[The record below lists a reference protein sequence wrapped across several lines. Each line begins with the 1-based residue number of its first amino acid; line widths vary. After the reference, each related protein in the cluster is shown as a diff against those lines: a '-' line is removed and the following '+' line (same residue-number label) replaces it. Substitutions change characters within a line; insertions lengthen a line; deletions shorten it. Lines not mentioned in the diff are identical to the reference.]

1 MSSAVSGTATGG
13 RAGGAASDVPN
24 YSRMGGVP
32 ADAPGGLSACGRVDS
47 APGGLPACNRA
58 SGVPA
63 CNRAGGVLP
72 CGRAGGAPGGVP
84 ACVTG
89 GLPTCNRAGS
99 VPVDVPTLILFTRV
113 PKAGQAK
120 TRLIPAL
127 GEQGAA
133 EFQWRLLAGLL
144 AELRKGSEQGLWR
157 LSVHWCGEEG
167 LERLR
172 SMAGEGVVFVEQV
185 DDPDLGVRMRA
196 ALEREL
202 AVGAPAVGLMGSDL
216 PEATPGVVAEA
227 LGLLED
233 PAVDVS
239 LCPVEDGGYWFV
251 GLKRPFPQLF
261 EGTVYGG
268 ASVFE
273 DALAA
278 CAAHGRAVAAG
289 PRLRD
294 VDTPEDLAWFEDW
307 AAGSAGDAAP
317 AVYSPNLS
325 DGEEP
330 AGVPQLAASP
340 RYAVR

>member
-1 MSSAVSGTATGG
+1 MSSGAPRTVSDG
-13 RAGGAASDVPN
+13 RAD
-24 YSRMGGVP
+24 GV
-32 ADAPGGLSACGRVDS
+32 PGGLLTCMT
-47 APGGLPACNRA
+47 GGVLG
-58 SGVPA
+58 GVPA
-63 CNRAGGVLP
+63 CNRAGDLS
-72 CGRAGGAPGGVP
+72 A
-84 ACVTG
+84 
-89 GLPTCNRAGS
+89 
-99 VPVDVPTLILFTRV
+99 DMPTLILFTRV

-157 LSVHWCGEEG
+157 LSVHWCGAEG

-172 SMAGEGVVFVEQV
+172 AMAGDEAVFVKQV
-185 DDPDLGVRMRA
+185 DGPDLGVRMCA

-202 AVGAPAVGLMGSDL
+202 AAGAPAVGLMGSDL
-216 PEATPGVVAEA
+216 PEATTGVVAEA

-278 CAAHGRAVAAG
+278 CAAHGRVVAVG

-307 AAGSAGDAAP
+307 AAGSGARTAP
-317 AVYSPNLS
+317 AV
-325 DGEEP
+325 
-330 AGVPQLAASP
+330 
-340 RYAVR
+340 

>member
-1 MSSAVSGTATGG
+1 MSSAVGIGETPGVADVRES
-13 RAGGAASDVPN
+13 AGAMVAPDAADVPGMGKTP
-24 YSRMGGVP
+24 RMTRSFV
-32 ADAPGGLSACGRVDS
+32 ATEDAGTRGAVRARGAEK
-47 APGGLPACNRA
+47 APDMA
-58 SGVPA
+58 
-63 CNRAGGVLP
+63 
-72 CGRAGGAPGGVP
+72 GAPDV
-84 ACVTG
+84 
-89 GLPTCNRAGS
+89 AG
-99 VPVDVPTLILFTRV
+99 DAATPTLILFTRV

-127 GEQGAA
+127 GEHGAA
-133 EFQWRLLAGLL
+133 EFQWHLLERLLG
-144 AELRKGSEQGLWR
+144 ELRRGAEQGLWR
-157 LSVHWCGEEG
+157 LCVYYCGTEG

-172 SMAGEGVVFVEQV
+172 SMAGEGVVFVEQAH
-185 DDPDLGVRMRA
+185 DADLGVRMRA

-202 AVGAPAVGLMGSDL
+202 GAGAPAVGLMGSDL
-216 PEATPGVVAEA
+216 PEATTSVVAEA

-289 PRLRD
+289 PRLHD
-294 VDTPEDLAWFEDW
+294 VDTPEDLAWFEGW
-307 AAGSAGDAAP
+307 STGAGAGARTAP
-317 AVYSPNLS
+317 AV
-325 DGEEP
+325 
-330 AGVPQLAASP
+330 
-340 RYAVR
+340 

>member
-1 MSSAVSGTATGG
+1 M
-13 RAGGAASDVPN
+13 SDVTA
-24 YSRMGGVP
+24 SK
-32 ADAPGGLSACGRVDS
+32 APGVADVRESAGATV
-47 APGGLPACNRA
+47 APDAATTSGMGKTPRMTRSLVTTEDAGTRGAVRA
-58 SGVPA
+58 RGAEKAPDMA
-63 CNRAGGVLP
+63 
-72 CGRAGGAPGGVP
+72 GAPDV
-84 ACVTG
+84 A
-89 GLPTCNRAGS
+89 RAAAM
-99 VPVDVPTLILFTRV
+99 PTLILFTRV

-127 GEQGAA
+127 GEHGAA
-133 EFQWRLLAGLL
+133 EFQWRLLARLL
-144 AELRKGSEQGLWR
+144 GELRHGAEQGLWR
-157 LSVHWCGEEG
+157 LRVYYCGTEG

-172 SMAGEGVVFVEQV
+172 SMAGEGVVFVEQA
-185 DDPDLGVRMRA
+185 DNADLGVRMRA

-202 AVGAPAVGLMGSDL
+202 GAGAPAVGLMGSDL
-216 PEATPGVVAEA
+216 PEATASVVTEA

-289 PRLRD
+289 PRLHD
-294 VDTPEDLAWFEDW
+294 VDTPEDLAWFEGW
-307 AAGSAGDAAP
+307 AAGSQARTAP
-317 AVYSPNLS
+317 AV
-325 DGEEP
+325 
-330 AGVPQLAASP
+330 
-340 RYAVR
+340 